1 MGGGNLHRTPAAGV
15 SRSVRS
21 YALALCMAFAIAAI
35 PVQAQVKNITLKASN
50 TPVSTVMQQIEEQ
63 SGYTF
68 FYNTKDIPLD
78 RNVTLSVANKDI
90 RAALDELF
98 RNTNVS
104 YSIDNKSIILSAR
117 GGAQPQQASQITG
130 RIVDKNGVPVIGATI
145 MISGTTQ
152 GTTSGVDGTFA
163 LQSNVSPAGMILD
176 VSFIGYK
183 PQRISVNNRT
193 SLSVTLEED
202 DQQIEAVVVTAL
214 GIKRQERAVSY
225 NVQNISDEVFLTR
238 DANMVN
244 SLAGKIAGVTINASA
259 AGVGGETK
267 VVMRGSKS
275 IAGSNN
281 ALYVLD
287 GIPLPSLSLTNPGDE
302 FTIMRENN
310 LTGDG
315 ISNFNPDDIA
325 SMAALTGPSAAALY
339 GSQAAN
345 GVLMLTTRSG
355 EEGVSVN
362 YSNNTTFMSPFL
374 TPAFQNTYGAKDG
387 YYASWGTKLA
397 AKQSWTPTD
406 FYQTGYNT
414 SNSVGLSFGGKKSQ
428 TYVSAGVVTAEGII
442 PNNEYN
448 RYNFTANHSSSF
460 LDERMHLSVLGM
472 YMNVNEQNMLSSGQY
487 YNPMIPVYLMSPSDD
502 IRKYAVY
509 ERYNASRNF
518 PVQYWPWGS
527 QSLQMQNPYWITN
540 RNMFNTGKDRFLFGA
555 SLKYDVTDWL
565 DITGRARIDY
575 THITAEQKN
584 YASTLGLFAGDK
596 GRYYNN
602 TYTTSQRYA
611 DVLANIHKT
620 FADGAFSL
628 NATLG
633 ASIEDYKHRTILL
646 GGDLTGVPNLF
657 TLANMTTNKSQAKE
671 TINDQTQSLFA
682 TLQLGYKNMVFL
694 DVTARNDWV
703 TALANTSK
711 TSMFYPS
718 VGLSAVLTD
727 IFKVDSRVLSF
738 AKIRASY
745 AEVGNAPMRWIT
757 IPTYPVSD
765 GTPQTSTYL
774 TSDDFKPERTKSWEV
789 GADGA
794 VRRDTTFTNYTTFS
808 LWDTYRA
815 AHPLLTLIHPEKV
828 GDLINTML
836 RIHEQQGKL
845 PVWHLTGCETDCMVG
860 NPAIPV
866 VADAL
871 LKGFGGFDRAKAYE
885 AMKSSAMRDDR
896 RLDLYKRYGYIPYEF
911 NESVGYC
918 LEYAIADW
926 ALAQAAQREGK
937 REDYDYFLA
946 RSKAYRHY
954 FDPSTGFIRGRSA
967 SGAWRTPFD
976 PFHSRH
982 MEQDYTEGNAW
993 QYTWLV
999 PHDIEGLMECFGGRE
1014 RFVGKL
1020 DSLFLAEGDMGA
1032 HASPDISGLIGQYAH
1047 GNEPSHHITYI
1058 YTMIG
1063 QPWKCAEKVR
1073 RILGELY
1080 HDRPEGLCGNEDVG
1094 QMSAWY
1100 VLSALGMYQ
1109 TEPAGGRY
1117 FFGSPAVDGATLRV
1131 RGGEFRITAADN
1143 SPENIYIQ
1151 RITLNGE
1158 AYRKYYIDYAEITAG
1173 GELRFE
1179 MGPEPAD
1186 WTKQQPL

>member
-21 YALALCMAFAIAAI
+21 YALALCMAFAIAAV

-225 NVQNISDEVFLTR
+225 NVQKISDEVFLTR

-387 YYASWGTKLA
+387 YYASWGSKLVT
-397 AKQSWTPTD
+397 KQSWTPTD

-611 DVLANIHKT
+611 DVLANVHKT

-633 ASIEDYKHRTILL
+633 ASIEDYKHRAILL

-789 GADGA
+789 GADVRLWGNKLILNATYYSSRTYNQVFNPDISSTSTYSSLYVNAGRVDNKGRAEPEPRSREVVFEPRLLAQPQQGGRHARLLQTVERHGDFAGFDGHGRYDGRQDGA
-794 VRRDTTFTNYTTFS
+794 ARRRPDRRHLRQYAQDRRARRDLGIAHRQQRRPGQGHMDICRQQQSELHAFVAQRIQLERS
-808 LWDTYRA
+808 LAGLHVQRPRRRRRRIAHAGRNGLLRRLGTHGHRPSERRRA
-815 AHPLLTLIHPEKV
+815 RKRPAHSGRKLLPDHRRQRCRRHRRLLCLLDDQRPAGRADPRLRHPRPEVVQVDQGTQRLVHRPQPL
-828 GDLINTML
+828 
-836 RIHEQQGKL
+836 
-845 PVWHLTGCETDCMVG
+845 
-860 NPAIPV
+860 
-866 VADAL
+866 DAL
-871 LKGFGGFDRAKAYE
+871 LQ
-885 AMKSSAMRDDR
+885 SAVRPRSR
-896 RLDLYKRYGYIPYEF
+896 RF
-911 NESVGYC
+911 
-918 LEYAIADW
+918 
-926 ALAQAAQREGK
+926 
-937 REDYDYFLA
+937 
-946 RSKAYRHY
+946 
-954 FDPSTGFIRGRSA
+954 
-967 SGAWRTPFD
+967 
-976 PFHSRH
+976 
-982 MEQDYTEGNAW
+982 
-993 QYTWLV
+993 
-999 PHDIEGLMECFGGRE
+999 
-1014 RFVGKL
+1014 
-1020 DSLFLAEGDMGA
+1020 
-1032 HASPDISGLIGQYAH
+1032 
-1047 GNEPSHHITYI
+1047 
-1058 YTMIG
+1058 
-1063 QPWKCAEKVR
+1063 
-1073 RILGELY
+1073 
-1080 HDRPEGLCGNEDVG
+1080 
-1094 QMSAWY
+1094 
-1100 VLSALGMYQ
+1100 
-1109 TEPAGGRY
+1109 
-1117 FFGSPAVDGATLRV
+1117 DGAELS
-1131 RGGEFRITAADN
+1131 G
-1143 SPENIYIQ
+1143 
-1151 RITLNGE
+1151 
-1158 AYRKYYIDYAEITAG
+1158 YRLLHDALDAQP
-1173 GELRFE
+1173 RFQCQIPILKRSNHE
-1179 MGPEPAD
+1179 KDE
-1186 WTKQQPL
+1186 

>member
-1 MGGGNLHRTPAAGV
+1 
-15 SRSVRS
+15 
-21 YALALCMAFAIAAI
+21 MAFAIAAV

-163 LQSNVSPAGMILD
+163 LQSNVSPAGMVLD

-315 ISNFNPDDIA
+315 ISNFNLDDIA

-387 YYASWGTKLA
+387 YYASWGSKLVT
-397 AKQSWTPTD
+397 KQSWTPTD

-602 TYTTSQRYA
+602 TYITSQRYA
-611 DVLANIHKT
+611 DVLANFHKT

-633 ASIEDYKHRTILL
+633 ASIEDYKHRAILL

-694 DVTARNDWV
+694 DVTARNEW
-703 TALANTSK
+703 ASQLAFTPHMNI
-711 TSMFYPS
+711 FYPS
-718 VGLSAVLTD
+718 VGLSAVISSMADLSKAG
-727 IFKVDSRVLSF
+727 ISFLKV
-738 AKIRASY
+738 RASY
-745 AEVGNAPMRWIT
+745 AEVGNAPQRFIT
-757 IPTYPVSD
+757 GVNTPLQTGGIVSSD
-765 GTPQTSTYL
+765 SYAPAVNL
-774 TSDDFKPERTKSWEV
+774 TPERTKSFEV
-789 GADGA
+789 GLNAKFLGNKIWTD
-794 VRRDTTFTNYTTFS
+794 VTYYNTNTYNQLFS
-808 LWDTYRA
+808 Y
-815 AHPLLTLIHPEKV
+815 
-828 GDLINTML
+828 
-836 RIHEQQGKL
+836 
-845 PVWHLTGCETDCMVG
+845 
-860 NPAIPV
+860 
-866 VADAL
+866 DA
-871 LKGFGGFDRAKAYE
+871 
-885 AMKSSAMRDDR
+885 
-896 RLDLYKRYGYIPYEF
+896 P
-911 NESVGYC
+911 
-918 LEYAIADW
+918 
-926 ALAQAAQREGK
+926 
-937 REDYDYFLA
+937 
-946 RSKAYRHY
+946 
-954 FDPSTGFIRGRSA
+954 PSTGYKRAYINAGKVNNWGIEAVVGYKNKWRDFSWSTNVNFSMNRNEVKELVPEGTRDVAGNLVTVDEVNMDYGGYRMKVKKGGSIGDFYVTGLKTDDQGRIYV
-967 SGAWRTPFD
+967 D
-976 PFHSRH
+976 PNTNTVTT
-982 MEQDYTEGNAW
+982 DPN
-993 QYTWLV
+993 TWLY
-999 PHDIEGLMECFGGRE
+999 GGNTE
-1014 RFVGKL
+1014 ARFRLGWNNRFSYKGVNLGV
-1020 DSLFLAEGDMGA
+1020 LFDA
-1032 HASPDISGLIGQYAH
+1032 ASA
-1047 GNEPSHHITYI
+1047 
-1058 YTMIG
+1058 
-1063 QPWKCAEKVR
+1063 ARAFR
-1073 RILGELY
+1073 RR
-1080 HDRPEGLCGNEDVG
+1080 RP
-1094 QMSAWY
+1094 
-1100 VLSALGMYQ
+1100 
-1109 TEPAGGRY
+1109 
-1117 FFGSPAVDGATLRV
+1117 
-1131 RGGEFRITAADN
+1131 
-1143 SPENIYIQ
+1143 
-1151 RITLNGE
+1151 
-1158 AYRKYYIDYAEITAG
+1158 
-1173 GELRFE
+1173 
-1179 MGPEPAD
+1179 
-1186 WTKQQPL
+1186 

>member
-1 MGGGNLHRTPAAGV
+1 M
-15 SRSVRS
+15 
-21 YALALCMAFAIAAI
+21 
-35 PVQAQVKNITLKASN
+35 
-50 TPVSTVMQQIEEQ
+50 
-63 SGYTF
+63 
-68 FYNTKDIPLD
+68 
-78 RNVTLSVANKDI
+78 
-90 RAALDELF
+90 
-98 RNTNVS
+98 
-104 YSIDNKSIILSAR
+104 
-117 GGAQPQQASQITG
+117 
-130 RIVDKNGVPVIGATI
+130 
-145 MISGTTQ
+145 
-152 GTTSGVDGTFA
+152 
-163 LQSNVSPAGMILD
+163 
-176 VSFIGYK
+176 
-183 PQRISVNNRT
+183 
-193 SLSVTLEED
+193 
-202 DQQIEAVVVTAL
+202 
-214 GIKRQERAVSY
+214 
-225 NVQNISDEVFLTR
+225 
-238 DANMVN
+238 
-244 SLAGKIAGVTINASA
+244 
-259 AGVGGETK
+259 
-267 VVMRGSKS
+267 
-275 IAGSNN
+275 
-281 ALYVLD
+281 LD

-387 YYASWGTKLA
+387 YYASWGSKLVT
-397 AKQSWTPTD
+397 KQSWTPTD

-611 DVLANIHKT
+611 DVLANVHKT

-633 ASIEDYKHRTILL
+633 ASIEDYKHRAILL

-789 GADGA
+789 GADVRLWGNKLILNATYYSSRTYNQVFNPDISSTSTYSSLYVNAGRVDNKGVEVSAELNQNLDPVKWSSNLVYSRNRNKVVDMLDSYKLSNGTVISQDSMVMGGTTGVKMVLREGGQIGDIYVNTLKTDEHGA
-794 VRRDTTFTNYTTFS
+794 IWVSPTGSNVAPAKDTWIYAGNSNPSYTLSWRNEFNWKGLSLGFMFNARVGGVGVSLTQAAMDYFGVSERTATDRLNGGALVNGQRIPAENYYQTIGGNGADAIGACYVYSMTNVR
-808 LWDTYRA
+808 LGE
-815 AHPLLTLIHPEKV
+815 LTL
-828 GDLINTML
+828 GYD
-836 RIHEQQGKL
+836 
-845 PVWHLTGCETDCMVG
+845 
-860 NPAIPV
+860 IPV
-866 VADAL
+866 QKWCKWI
-871 LKGFGGFDRAKAYE
+871 KGLNVSFIGRNLWMLYCKA
-885 AMKSSAMRDDR
+885 
-896 RLDLYKRYGYIPYEF
+896 
-911 NESVGYC
+911 
-918 LEYAIADW
+918 
-926 ALAQAAQREGK
+926 
-937 REDYDYFLA
+937 
-946 RSKAYRHY
+946 
-954 FDPSTGFIRGRSA
+954 
-967 SGAWRTPFD
+967 PFD
-976 PFHSRH
+976 PETVAGTGTFS
-982 MEQDYTEGNAW
+982 
-993 QYTWLV
+993 
-999 PHDIEGLMECFGGRE
+999 
-1014 RFVGKL
+1014 
-1020 DSLFLAEGDMGA
+1020 
-1032 HASPDISGLIGQYAH
+1032 SG
-1047 GNEPSHHITYI
+1047 
-1058 YTMIG
+1058 
-1063 QPWKCAEKVR
+1063 
-1073 RILGELY
+1073 
-1080 HDRPEGLCGNEDVG
+1080 
-1094 QMSAWY
+1094 
-1100 VLSALGMYQ
+1100 
-1109 TEPAGGRY
+1109 
-1117 FFGSPAVDGATLRV
+1117 
-1131 RGGEFRITAADN
+1131 
-1143 SPENIYIQ
+1143 
-1151 RITLNGE
+1151 
-1158 AYRKYYIDYAEITAG
+1158 IDY
-1173 GELRFE
+1173 F
-1179 MGPEPAD
+1179 M
-1186 WTKQQPL
+1186 QPSTRNLGFSVKVTF

>member
-1 MGGGNLHRTPAAGV
+1 MTNFDKFKTYCRKFCVQTRLAVRICLSITAITTFATQAAAQNNPQEIRLDFNDAALSQV
-15 SRSVRS
+15 LKSIETQSR
-21 YALALCMAFAIAAI
+21 
-35 PVQAQVKNITLKASN
+35 
-50 TPVSTVMQQIEEQ
+50 
-63 SGYTF
+63 YTF

-611 DVLANIHKT
+611 DVLANVHKT

-633 ASIEDYKHRTILL
+633 ASIEDYKHRAILL

-757 IPTYPVSD
+757 IPTYPVPD

-789 GADGA
+789 GADVRLWGNKLILNATYYSSRTYNQIFNPDISSTSTYSSLYVNAGRVDNKGVEVSAELNQNLGPVKWSSNLVYSRNRNKVLSLGNA
-794 VRRDTTFTNYTTFS
+794 VQTGLKTDLRTGMQYEYYGNQSEQFRAYTNI
-808 LWDTYRA
+808 LA
-815 AHPLLTLIHPEKV
+815 V
-828 GDLINTML
+828 GQPMY
-836 RIHEQQGKL
+836 
-845 PVWHLTGCETDCMVG
+845 V
-860 NPAIPV
+860 
-866 VADAL
+866 
-871 LKGFGGFDRAKAYE
+871 F
-885 AMKSSAMRDDR
+885 
-896 RLDLYKRYGYIPYEF
+896 YGY
-911 NESVGYC
+911 
-918 LEYAIADW
+918 
-926 ALAQAAQREGK
+926 
-937 REDYDYFLA
+937 
-946 RSKAYRHY
+946 
-954 FDPSTGFIRGRSA
+954 
-967 SGAWRTPFD
+967 RTD
-976 PFHSRH
+976 GIVQS
-982 MEQDYTEGNAW
+982 
-993 QYTWLV
+993 
-999 PHDIEGLMECFGGRE
+999 
-1014 RFVGKL
+1014 
-1020 DSLFLAEGDMGA
+1020 LAEG
-1032 HASPDISGLIGQYAH
+1032 
-1047 GNEPSHHITYI
+1047 
-1058 YTMIG
+1058 
-1063 QPWKCAEKVR
+1063 
-1073 RILGELY
+1073 
-1080 HDRPEGLCGNEDVG
+1080 
-1094 QMSAWY
+1094 
-1100 VLSALGMYQ
+1100 LSAGLSGDDAQ
-1109 TEPAGGRY
+1109 P
-1117 FFGSPAVDGATLRV
+1117 
-1131 RGGEFRITAADN
+1131 GEFKYVDIYDGDGLETVDENDMCIIGDPNPDWMASLGIDVSWRRFDFSIFFNGVFGNDVLNTKRFDQPSNMPMRWTADN
-1143 SPENIYIQ
+1143 PTNSYPRLNANRQTKLSDWWVEDGSFVRIQTMTLGYSIPFSKKDAARKIRLYVSADNLYTFTGFEGYDPEVGMTGIYSGGYP
-1151 RITLNGE
+1151 RL
-1158 AYRKYYIDYAEITAG
+1158 RKWTFG
-1173 GELRFE
+1173 
-1179 MGPEPAD
+1179 AD
-1186 WTKQQPL
+1186 FTF

>member
-21 YALALCMAFAIAAI
+21 YALALCMAFAIAAV

-163 LQSNVSPAGMILD
+163 LQSNVSPAGMVLD

-315 ISNFNPDDIA
+315 ISNFNLDDIA

-387 YYASWGTKLA
+387 YYASWGSKLVT
-397 AKQSWTPTD
+397 KQSWTPTD

-428 TYVSAGVVTAEGII
+428 TYVSAGGGTAEGII

-602 TYTTSQRYA
+602 TYITSQRYA
-611 DVLANIHKT
+611 DVLANFHKT

-633 ASIEDYKHRTILL
+633 ASIEDYKHRAILL

-789 GADGA
+789 GADVRLWGNKLILNATYYSSRTYNQVFNPDISSTSTYSSLYVNAGRVDNKGVEVSAELNQNLGPVKWSSNLVYSRNRNKVVDMLDSYKLSNGTVISQDSMVMGGTTGVKMVLREGGQIGDIYVNTLKTDEHGA
-794 VRRDTTFTNYTTFS
+794 IWVSPTGSNVAPAKDTWIYAGNSNPSYTLSWRNEFNWKGLSLGFMFNARVGGVGVSLTQAAMDYFGVSERTATDRLNGGALVNGQRIPAENYYQTIGGNGADAIGACYVYSMTNVR
-808 LWDTYRA
+808 LGE
-815 AHPLLTLIHPEKV
+815 LTL
-828 GDLINTML
+828 GYD
-836 RIHEQQGKL
+836 
-845 PVWHLTGCETDCMVG
+845 
-860 NPAIPV
+860 IPV
-866 VADAL
+866 QKWCKWI
-871 LKGFGGFDRAKAYE
+871 KGLNVSFIGRNLWMLYCKA
-885 AMKSSAMRDDR
+885 
-896 RLDLYKRYGYIPYEF
+896 
-911 NESVGYC
+911 
-918 LEYAIADW
+918 
-926 ALAQAAQREGK
+926 
-937 REDYDYFLA
+937 
-946 RSKAYRHY
+946 
-954 FDPSTGFIRGRSA
+954 
-967 SGAWRTPFD
+967 PFD
-976 PFHSRH
+976 PETVAGTGTFS
-982 MEQDYTEGNAW
+982 
-993 QYTWLV
+993 
-999 PHDIEGLMECFGGRE
+999 
-1014 RFVGKL
+1014 
-1020 DSLFLAEGDMGA
+1020 
-1032 HASPDISGLIGQYAH
+1032 SG
-1047 GNEPSHHITYI
+1047 
-1058 YTMIG
+1058 
-1063 QPWKCAEKVR
+1063 
-1073 RILGELY
+1073 
-1080 HDRPEGLCGNEDVG
+1080 
-1094 QMSAWY
+1094 
-1100 VLSALGMYQ
+1100 
-1109 TEPAGGRY
+1109 
-1117 FFGSPAVDGATLRV
+1117 
-1131 RGGEFRITAADN
+1131 
-1143 SPENIYIQ
+1143 
-1151 RITLNGE
+1151 
-1158 AYRKYYIDYAEITAG
+1158 IDY
-1173 GELRFE
+1173 F
-1179 MGPEPAD
+1179 M
-1186 WTKQQPL
+1186 QPSTRNLGFSVKVTF

>member
-21 YALALCMAFAIAAI
+21 YALALCMAFAIAAV

-163 LQSNVSPAGMILD
+163 LQSNVSPAGMVLD

-202 DQQIEAVVVTAL
+202 DQQIEAV
-214 GIKRQERAVSY
+214 
-225 NVQNISDEVFLTR
+225 
-238 DANMVN
+238 
-244 SLAGKIAGVTINASA
+244 
-259 AGVGGETK
+259 
-267 VVMRGSKS
+267 
-275 IAGSNN
+275 
-281 ALYVLD
+281 
-287 GIPLPSLSLTNPGDE
+287 
-302 FTIMRENN
+302 
-310 LTGDG
+310 
-315 ISNFNPDDIA
+315 
-325 SMAALTGPSAAALY
+325 
-339 GSQAAN
+339 
-345 GVLMLTTRSG
+345 
-355 EEGVSVN
+355 
-362 YSNNTTFMSPFL
+362 
-374 TPAFQNTYGAKDG
+374 
-387 YYASWGTKLA
+387 
-397 AKQSWTPTD
+397 
-406 FYQTGYNT
+406 
-414 SNSVGLSFGGKKSQ
+414 
-428 TYVSAGVVTAEGII
+428 VVTAEGII

-602 TYTTSQRYA
+602 TYITSQRYA
-611 DVLANIHKT
+611 DVLANFHKT

-633 ASIEDYKHRTILL
+633 ASIEDYKHRAILL

-789 GADGA
+789 GADVRLWGNKLILNATYYSSRTYNQVFNPDISSTSTYSSLYVNAGRVDNKGVEVSAELNQNLGPVKWSSNLVYSRNRNKVVDMLDSYKLSNGTVISQDSMVMGGTTGVKMVLREGGQIGDIYVNTLKTDEHGA
-794 VRRDTTFTNYTTFS
+794 IWVSPTGSNVAPAKDTWIYAGNSNPSYTLSWRNEFNWKGLSLGFMFNARVGGVGVSLTQAAMDYFGVSERTATDRLNGGALVNGQRIPAENYYQTIGGNGADAIGACYVYSMTNVR
-808 LWDTYRA
+808 LGE
-815 AHPLLTLIHPEKV
+815 LTL
-828 GDLINTML
+828 GYD
-836 RIHEQQGKL
+836 
-845 PVWHLTGCETDCMVG
+845 
-860 NPAIPV
+860 IPV
-866 VADAL
+866 QKWCKWI
-871 LKGFGGFDRAKAYE
+871 KGLNVSFIGRNLWMLYCKA
-885 AMKSSAMRDDR
+885 
-896 RLDLYKRYGYIPYEF
+896 
-911 NESVGYC
+911 
-918 LEYAIADW
+918 
-926 ALAQAAQREGK
+926 
-937 REDYDYFLA
+937 
-946 RSKAYRHY
+946 
-954 FDPSTGFIRGRSA
+954 
-967 SGAWRTPFD
+967 PFD
-976 PFHSRH
+976 PETVAGTGTFS
-982 MEQDYTEGNAW
+982 
-993 QYTWLV
+993 
-999 PHDIEGLMECFGGRE
+999 
-1014 RFVGKL
+1014 
-1020 DSLFLAEGDMGA
+1020 
-1032 HASPDISGLIGQYAH
+1032 SG
-1047 GNEPSHHITYI
+1047 
-1058 YTMIG
+1058 
-1063 QPWKCAEKVR
+1063 
-1073 RILGELY
+1073 
-1080 HDRPEGLCGNEDVG
+1080 
-1094 QMSAWY
+1094 
-1100 VLSALGMYQ
+1100 
-1109 TEPAGGRY
+1109 
-1117 FFGSPAVDGATLRV
+1117 
-1131 RGGEFRITAADN
+1131 
-1143 SPENIYIQ
+1143 
-1151 RITLNGE
+1151 
-1158 AYRKYYIDYAEITAG
+1158 IDY
-1173 GELRFE
+1173 F
-1179 MGPEPAD
+1179 M
-1186 WTKQQPL
+1186 QPSTRNLGFSVKVTF